1 MDRSNQVGPDANRV
15 INELSLQ
22 IANLVRENAILKATI
37 WAFQEQNQQNSIT
50 DGGEL
55 QK

>member
-1 MDRSNQVGPDANRV
+1 MTQPDVNV
-15 INELSLQ
+15 IVNELSLQ

-37 WAFQEQNQQNSIT
+37 AAMQPKHKAPIA

-55 QK
+55 EIA